1 MKAIIISGLP
11 AAGKSTVA
19 EIIAKKLNL
28 KAINVG
34 DILKS
39 KFTEVKSSN
48 YWDTPSG
55 FSALR
60 LREKNEEID
69 KSVDRAVLR
78 IIKRG
83 NIVIASYVMPWL
95 SKTGYK
101 IWLDASPEERAKRLA
116 KRDKISI
123 EKAAEIIK
131 KRDKENYL
139 LYKRIYGISIGKD
152 KKPFD
157 LVIDT
162 EKLSPREVANI
173 IIEEIGKGKRK
184 TNKKEKANK
193 RKKDKK

>member
-11 AAGKSTVA
+11 ASGKSTVA

-39 KFTEVKSSN
+39 KFTEATSSN

-69 KSVDRAVLR
+69 KSVDRTVLR

>member
-39 KFTEVKSSN
+39 KFTEVTSSN

-78 IIKRG
+78 IIKKG

>member
-11 AAGKSTVA
+11 ASGKSTVA

-39 KFTEVKSSN
+39 KFTEVTSSN

-78 IIKRG
+78 IIKKG

>member
-19 EIIAKKLNL
+19 EIISKKLNM

-39 KFTEVKSSN
+39 KFTEVTSSN

-101 IWLDASPEERAKRLA
+101 IWLDASQEERAKRLA
-116 KRDKISI
+116 KRDKISV

-131 KRDKENYL
+131 RRDRENYL
-139 LYKRIYGISIGKD
+139 LYKKIYGISFGKD

-157 LVIDT
+157 LVINT
-162 EKLSPREVANI
+162 EKLSPTKVANI
-173 IIEEIGKGKRK
+173 IIEKIWKGRGRKRQMK
-184 TNKKEKANK
+184 GEGIKSNKK
-193 RKKDKK
+193 

>member
-19 EIIAKKLNL
+19 EIISKKLNL

-39 KFTEVKSSN
+39 KFTEATSRN

-116 KRDKISI
+116 RRDKISV

-131 KRDKENYL
+131 RRDRENYL
-139 LYKRIYGISIGKD
+139 LYKKIYGISFGKD

-157 LVIDT
+157 LVINT
-162 EKLSPREVANI
+162 EKLSPTKVANI
-173 IIEEIGKGKRK
+173 IIERIWKGRGRK
-184 TNKKEKANK
+184 GQMKGEGIKSNKK
-193 RKKDKK
+193 

>member
-19 EIIAKKLNL
+19 EIISKKLNM

-39 KFTEVKSSN
+39 KFTEVTSSN

-69 KSVDRAVLR
+69 KSIDRAVLR
-78 IIKRG
+78 IINRG

-101 IWLDASPEERAKRLA
+101 IWLDASPEERTKRLA

-131 KRDKENYL
+131 RRDKENYL
-139 LYKRIYGISIGKD
+139 LYKRIYGISFGKD

-173 IIEEIGKGKRK
+173 IIEEIKKKGKRK
-184 TNKKEKANK
+184 ANK
-193 RKKDKK
+193 RRKDKK

>member
-11 AAGKSTVA
+11 ASGKSTVA
-19 EIIAKKLNL
+19 EIISKKLNV

-39 KFTEVKSSN
+39 KFTEAASN
-48 YWDTPSG
+48 DYWDTASG

-95 SKTGYK
+95 SKIGYK
-101 IWLDASPEERAKRLA
+101 VWLDASSEERAKRLA

-139 LYKRIYGISIGKD
+139 LYKRLYGISLGKD

-162 EKLSPREVANI
+162 EKLSPKEVANI
-173 IIEEIGKGKRK
+173 IIEGIKKSRRK
-184 TNKKEKANK
+184 AIK
-193 RKKDKK
+193 KKDKKQ

>member
-11 AAGKSTVA
+11 ASGKSTVA

>member
-19 EIIAKKLNL
+19 EIISKKLNL

-39 KFTEVKSSN
+39 KFTEATSSN

-95 SKTGYK
+95 SKMGYK

-139 LYKRIYGISIGKD
+139 LYKRIYGISLGKD

-173 IIEEIGKGKRK
+173 IIEKIVKGKRK
-184 TNKKEKANK
+184 ANE

>member
-19 EIIAKKLNL
+19 EIISKKLNL

-39 KFTEVKSSN
+39 KFTEVTSSN

-139 LYKRIYGISIGKD
+139 LYKRIYGISLGKD

-173 IIEEIGKGKRK
+173 IIEEIGKGRGKA
-184 TNKKEKANK
+184 NKKEKANK